1 MIMDD
6 IIIHGATRK
15 AHDEALE
22 NCLKRL
28 EALNLKA
35 KGDKCHFLQKEI
47 LFYGLIFSAEGTKPD
62 PARIDNLVKTAPPK
76 NASEVRSFLGMA
88 NTCQDYIPQYAS
100 ISAPLRELTK
110 KNTAFEWKHEH
121 QKAFEQLKKKLT
133 KSPVMS
139 YFDTAKRSL
148 VIVDASPQGIS
159 AILAQREHQSDLY
172 KIISY
177 ASRATSPVER
187 RYSQTDLEGLSLVW
201 GIEHF
206 RLFLLGSVFDVIT
219 DHQALEAIFN
229 NPRSKPPARIER
241 WMMRLQPYNFRVIYK
256 KGSTNEADYMS
267 RHPTSFTL
275 QDTEEVK
282 EAEAYVNY
290 IVNHTVP
297 KSMTVEQ
304 IQEATREDPT
314 LQKVLEC
321 LKTGVWEDKD
331 ANLRPY
337 KLCKDELSTNETR
350 DIVLRGTRLVIPSK
364 LQEHATQLGHVG
376 HQGVEKTKSLLREKI
391 WYPNMSKRVEEIIQ
405 RCIACQT
412 VGQPNPPE
420 PMGSVPT
427 ETKPWSSL
435 AIDFDGPIPQSG
447 QYLLVV
453 TDIYSKFPEVEVV
466 NSTESRAIIPKLDKI
481 FATHGIPKTVK
492 TDNGPPF
499 NGQEF
504 GKYMDTLGIEWKTS
518 TPLWPRGNAYAES
531 VMKPLGKLLKTA
543 KVEGKNWRQE
553 LQRFLLLY
561 RQTPHTTTKVA
572 PCELLFNRRIK
583 GLLPEMRRTE
593 VVDRHEEAQKNI
605 EKSKAEGKK
614 YYDWKNKAKESGI
627 KVGDTVICI
636 QKKENKL
643 TPRFN
648 PELLTVVARKHSMV
662 TAKGK
667 DGETKTRNVSHLK
680 KVEKKSNSEG
690 KEKERE
696 KGKKEI
702 PVRRSGRM
710 GRPVTRLGFQE

>member
-605 EKSKAEGKK
+605 EKSKAEGKN
-614 YYDWKNKAKESGI
+614 YYD
-627 KVGDTVICI
+627 
-636 QKKENKL
+636 
-643 TPRFN
+643 
-648 PELLTVVARKHSMV
+648 
-662 TAKGK
+662 
-667 DGETKTRNVSHLK
+667 
-680 KVEKKSNSEG
+680 
-690 KEKERE
+690 
-696 KGKKEI
+696 
-702 PVRRSGRM
+702 
-710 GRPVTRLGFQE
+710 